1 MNGILTCIYQSGKSS
16 SRGRISRGPLRRT
29 QQEVSTSNAV
39 WLGEFRG
46 LVDARFRY
54 FFTCRWRYD
63 SILSISESRL
73 NVYNTSLAAD
83 VYIRLTLPGT
93 NNMRI

>member
-1 MNGILTCIYQSGKSS
+1 MLVSVTSS
-16 SRGRISRGPLRRT
+16 
-29 QQEVSTSNAV
+29 
-39 WLGEFRG
+39 
-46 LVDARFRY
+46 LVGG
-54 FFTCRWRYD
+54 YD